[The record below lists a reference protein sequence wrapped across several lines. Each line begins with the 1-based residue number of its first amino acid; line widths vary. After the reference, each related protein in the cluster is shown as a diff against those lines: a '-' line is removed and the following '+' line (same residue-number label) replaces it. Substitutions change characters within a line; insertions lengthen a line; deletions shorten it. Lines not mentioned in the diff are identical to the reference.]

1 MLSKKADGTLIHRL
15 SHIKCSTRSARSIRF
30 RGGTVERYQE
40 YRPIVLGRCRHPGRW
55 CPGPTFSRCQGRYG
69 KRYLLVC
76 QFVSPQRSATNSQTS
91 NLYCHPSL
99 GDCAGASPS
108 QTPGRPTLHWP
119 SPRCPR
125 TYKGKRSRDCG
136 RTSQPQTL
144 AGLTPL
150 APQGENNR
158 PGDVVPARASVP

>member
-1 MLSKKADGTLIHRL
+1 MIFVHAHR
-15 SHIKCSTRSARSIRF
+15 STRSARSTRF
-30 RGGTVERYQE
+30 WDGTPEHFL
-40 YRPIVLGRCRHPGRW
+40 RPIALGRFQHPGRW
-55 CPGPTFSRCQGRYG
+55 CPVPPFSQCQGLYG

-76 QFVSPQRSATNSQTS
+76 QFGLRQSPRPNSQTS

-144 AGLTPL
+144 AGPTPPPL
-150 APQGENNR
+150 KGR
-158 PGDVVPARASVP
+158 ITPGPLPSNHRQCPEIRAIT